1 MHRIGRIIEE
11 QDEGEDPELPQEI
24 PIDQVKTKLDA
35 GEGDFVLLDCRE
47 PTELQIASIDGAT
60 HVPMGEIPS
69 RVESMD
75 REKETVVFCHH
86 GQRSLNVAAYLEEQG
101 FTRVRSMA
109 GGIDAWSCAIDPSVP
124 RY

>member
-1 MHRIGRIIEE
+1 M
-11 QDEGEDPELPQEI
+11 PQEI
-24 PIDQVKTKLDA
+24 PIDLVKTKMDA
-35 GEGDFVLLDCRE
+35 GDGDFVLLDCRE
-47 PTELQIASIDGAT
+47 PAELQIASIDGAT

-109 GGIDAWSCAIDPSVP
+109 GGIDAWSCSIDPSVP